1 MKKFK
6 TYKYGVFMVLH
17 PFFLQVDMALDGG
30 RTSGVWSIMT
40 NLGIEATLVLLIL
53 IFFSVFSWAI
63 IVEKYITYKKIQK
76 HSEHFLKVFRKSSKF
91 SEVQA
96 VCSKLLYSPFVGL
109 FMAAYAELNQ
119 QLKSS
124 VEAEPESGLAG
135 KRKLKISSLESVN
148 RALMRATTVEVNKL
162 ERRLGFLA
170 TTGSVTP
177 FIGLFGTVWGIM
189 TAFHNIGQQGS
200 ASLATVAPGISEALI
215 LTAAGLAA
223 AIPAVIFYNILLN
236 RAKIFYAEM
245 DDFSL
250 EFLNITERNF
260 C

>member
-1 MKKFK
+1 MA
-6 TYKYGVFMVLH
+6 LH
-17 PFFLQVDMALDGG
+17 PFFGQVNLALDGPSA
-30 RTSGVWSIMT
+30 TGVWGIIA
-40 NLGIEATLVLLIL
+40 NLGIEATLVLIILIL
-53 IFFSVFSWAI
+53 FSIFSWAI
-63 IVEKYITYKKIQK
+63 IVEKYITYGKVKKQ
-76 HSEHFLKVFRKSSKF
+76 SESFIKVFRKSSKF

-96 VCSKLLYSPFVGL
+96 VCANLPYSPFVGL
-109 FMAAYAELNQ
+109 FLSAYAELNM
-119 QLKSS
+119 QLKPSID
-124 VEAEPESGLAG
+124 AEPESGTAG
-135 KRKLKISSLESVN
+135 KKTLKISSLESIN
-148 RALMRATTVEVNKL
+148 RALMRAGTVEVNKL

-189 TAFHNIGQQGS
+189 TAFHNIGEQGS
-200 ASLATVAPGISEALI
+200 ASLATVAPGISEALV

-260 C
+260 Y

>member
-1 MKKFK
+1 
-6 TYKYGVFMVLH
+6 MVLH
-17 PFFLQVDMALDGG
+17 PFILQVDMALGSDS
-30 RTSGVWSIMT
+30 TAGVWRIVS
-40 NLGIEATLVLLIL
+40 NLGIEATLVLIVLIL
-53 IFFSVFSWAI
+53 FSIFSWAI
-63 IVEKYITYKKIQK
+63 IVEKCITYGKVKK
-76 HSEHFLKVFRKSSKF
+76 HSEGFLKVFRKSSKF
-91 SEVQA
+91 SEVQS
-96 VCSKLLYSPFVGL
+96 VCSKLQYSPFVGL
-109 FMAAYAELNQ
+109 FLAAYAELNL
-119 QLKSS
+119 QLKVA
-124 VEAEPESGLAG
+124 VESPPGAGPAG
-135 KRKLKISSLESVN
+135 KRKLRISGLESIN
-148 RALMRATTVEVNKL
+148 RAFLRATTVEVNKL

-189 TAFHNIGQQGS
+189 TAFHDIGAQGS
-200 ASLATVAPGISEALI
+200 ASLATVAPGISEALV

>member
-1 MKKFK
+1 MILTELFSPG
-6 TYKYGVFMVLH
+6 TINLGAT
-17 PFFLQVDMALDGG
+17 PS
-30 RTSGVWSIMT
+30 SGIWSILAH
-40 NLGIEATLVLLIL
+40 LGVEAFLVLLIL

-63 IVEKYITYKKIQK
+63 IVEKYITYNKVKQQ
-76 HSEHFLKVFRKSSKF
+76 SDQFLKIFRKSSKF
-91 SEVQA
+91 SEVYA
-96 VCSKLLYSPFVGL
+96 ICPKLQYSPFVGL
-109 FMAAYAELNQ
+109 FLAAYAELNQ
-119 QLKSS
+119 QLKSA
-124 VEAEPESGLAG
+124 VSGTRENAPPG
-135 KRKLKISSLESVN
+135 TKRLRISSLESIN
-148 RALMRATTVEVNKL
+148 RALMRGSTVEINKL

-189 TAFHNIGQQGS
+189 TAFHRIGEQGS
-200 ASLATVAPGISEALI
+200 ASLATVAPGISEALV

-223 AIPAVIFYNILLN
+223 AIPAVIFYNLLLN

>member
-1 MKKFK
+1 M
-6 TYKYGVFMVLH
+6 
-17 PFFLQVDMALDGG
+17 QINAALDGSS
-30 RTSGVWSIMT
+30 TSGVLGIVS

-53 IFFSVFSWAI
+53 ILFSVFSWAI
-63 IVEKYITYKKIQK
+63 IVEKYITYGKVRKQ
-76 HSEHFLKVFRKSSKF
+76 SDDFLKVFRKSSKF
-91 SEVQA
+91 SEVQS
-96 VCSKLLYSPFVGL
+96 VCSKLQYSPFVGL
-109 FMAAYAELNQ
+109 FLAAFAELNQ
-119 QLKSS
+119 QLKAAVQVSPGDG
-124 VEAEPESGLAG
+124 PEGQ
-135 KRKLKISSLESVN
+135 KKLRISSLESIN

-189 TAFHNIGQQGS
+189 TAFQDIGAQGS
-200 ASLATVAPGISEALI
+200 ASLATVAPGISEALV

-236 RAKIFYAEM
+236 RAKVFYAEM